1 MRNRNLLIAMA
12 ISFAVAAAVPAGAQ
26 MDGAAAI
33 APVAPATEPAVPV
46 ASAEPEPS
54 LTLTPPEGL
63 VAPYDYRFTREDRLL
78 AAQACVHEATWAGA
92 THTGDCGGI
101 IQVVMERRRPTRYR
115 DGHRFPAETF
125 EHALART
132 MPRFYAGRTT
142 RSWTRFLTA
151 GPLRIDPP
159 GWPYAY
165 PARHHDE
172 SWLATNQRVAG
183 YMRGS
188 EPLPC
193 SPTPGRWFGRETDG
207 AALASTLAEGRWCE
221 AICGESRNAFLTR
234 CAALAAAS
242 AASPEV
248 APEE

>member
-1 MRNRNLLIAMA
+1 MRNRNLMVVMGLTC
-12 ISFAVAAAVPAGAQ
+12 FAAAATMSADAQTGEATAPAGPVESGAPTVPAA
-26 MDGAAAI
+26 
-33 APVAPATEPAVPV
+33 
-46 ASAEPEPS
+46 PEPS
-54 LTLTPPEGL
+54 LALTPPEG
-63 VAPYDYRFTREDRLL
+63 VEPPYDYRFTRADRLL

-92 THTGDCGGI
+92 ERTGDCGGI
-101 IQVVMERRRPTRYR
+101 IQVVMERRRGVRYV
-115 DGHRFPAETF
+115 DGRRRRADTF
-125 EHALART
+125 EEALART

-142 RSWTRFLTA
+142 RSWTRFLEA

-159 GWPYAY
+159 GWPYDY

-172 SWLATNQRVAG
+172 SWLGTNQRVAG

-193 SPTPGRWFGRETDG
+193 SPTPGRWFGRVTDG
-207 AALASTLAEGRWCE
+207 DALASTLAEGRWCE

-234 CAALAAAS
+234 CSALTATAET
-242 AASPEV
+242 SPEV

>member
-1 MRNRNLLIAMA
+1 MRNRNLLIVMA
-12 ISFAVAAAVPAGAQ
+12 LACFIAAATMPADAQ
-26 MDGAAAI
+26 MGGAGAI
-33 APVAPATEPAVPV
+33 APSVPEVSPGSATPAA
-46 ASAEPEPS
+46 PEPS

-142 RSWTRFLTA
+142 RSWARFLTA

-234 CAALAAAS
+234 CAALAAA
-242 AASPEV
+242 APEV